1 MSDMTADSAQRAERR
16 RNGFLLFGVVVLLAA
31 LVFGGWWLL
40 AGRYSESTDD
50 AYVAGNIVS
59 VTSRENA
66 TVNALYADNTQQVRQ
81 GQLLIE
87 MDPSVADVNM
97 RAAEANLARAVR
109 AVRGTF
115 ASADSYAAQLQHA
128 EVTLAQARSDYER
141 RQAALAGAVSG
152 EELGHARD
160 AVQAAEAAVSS
171 ARGGLAQAQSGIAGV
186 DVAHNPDVLA
196 AEAQLRAA
204 ALAQAHMK
212 IVAPVDGVIAQRTV
226 QVGQRV
232 NAGAPLMAV
241 VPLSNVW
248 VDANFKEV
256 QLARMRIGQPVEVT
270 TDLYG
275 SKVVYHGRIAGL
287 GAGSGSA
294 FSILPPQN
302 ASGNWIKIVQRVPV
316 RIALDEKEVKDNPL
330 RIGLSVTAKVDI
342 HDQSG
347 PRAGSAAPVSVMRGN
362 PGDNVDAQVDA
373 LVKKILAANSQAMPM
388 MAQQAMPAQS
398 RQSRAQPRRT
408 RHQAGV
414 RRSAGNPSRPA
425 RTR

>member
-1 MSDMTADSAQRAERR
+1 MSDITNAERSAQRAERR
-16 RNGFLLFGVVVLLAA
+16 RKGFMLFGSIVVVGALAYGA
-31 LVFGGWWLL
+31 WWLL
-40 AGRYSESTDD
+40 SGRFYESTDD
-50 AYVAGNIVS
+50 AYVAGNIVA

-66 TVNALYADNTQQVRQ
+66 TVTALYADNTQAVRQ

-87 MDPSVADVNM
+87 MDPAVAEVNM
-97 RAAEANLARAVR
+97 RAAEANLARAAR
-109 AVRGTF
+109 AVRGNF
-115 ASADSYAAQLQHA
+115 ASADSYSAQLRQA
-128 EVTLAQARSDYER
+128 EVALAQAQSDYQR

-160 AVQAAEAAVSS
+160 AVQAAEAAVNS
-171 ARGGLAQAQSGIAGV
+171 ARGGLDQAQAGIAGM

-204 ALAQAHMK
+204 AITLSHMK

-256 QLARMRIGQPVEVT
+256 QLARMRIGQPVKIT
-270 TDLYG
+270 TDIYG
-275 SKVVYHGRIAGL
+275 SRIVYHGKIAGL

-294 FSILPPQN
+294 FAVLPPQN

-316 RIALDEKEVKDNPL
+316 RIALEASELDKNPL
-330 RIGLSVTAKVDI
+330 RIGLSVSATVEVR
-342 HDQSG
+342 DQSG
-347 PRAGSAAPVSVMRGN
+347 PRVANAPSMAMRANTGEDVN
-362 PGDNVDAQVDA
+362 AKVDA
-373 LVKKILAANSQAMPM
+373 LIRKILAANA
-388 MAQQAMPAQS
+388 A
-398 RQSRAQPRRT
+398 
-408 RHQAGV
+408 
-414 RRSAGNPSRPA
+414 PA
-425 RTR
+425 R